1 MRDYKQIWKTLA
13 KVKQTEAKDVFIYNI
28 FKAMTAKNPNKLEVA
43 LNLLQRAFT
52 PVTKPI
58 KLKNGRRPYD
68 RISRLYGV
76 LRIDVKDLPN
86 LYNPPTRLRD
96 CVETVEEIKMYND
109 IKDKVCQELDKHS
122 DDLYTFIF
130 VRQDLN
136 KEIQVV
142 QSSHAALVLGH
153 KLKEHDPHK
162 LNFVICGAK
171 DLTEL
176 NDIKNHI
183 ACEGIETVE
192 FTEPDLNNEITA
204 IASFPMTV
212 SKKRCMRRYKILKYN

>member
-1 MRDYKQIWKTLA
+1 MKDYKQVWKTLA
-13 KVKQTEAKDVFIYNI
+13 NAREVEAKDVFIYNI

-58 KLKNGRRPYD
+58 KLKSGRRPYD
-68 RISRLYGV
+68 ILDRMYGTRIQV
-76 LRIDVKDLPN
+76 QDLPN

-96 CVETVEEIKMYND
+96 CVETVEEINMYNQLKQD
-109 IKDKVCQELDKHS
+109 VYKALNDHVE
-122 DDLYTFIF
+122 DLYTFIF

-153 KLKEHDPHK
+153 KIKDHDPHK
-162 LNFVICGAK
+162 LNFVVCGAK
-171 DLTEL
+171 DLADL
-176 NDIKNHI
+176 MAIKDHI
-183 ACEGIETVE
+183 ATEGVETVE
-192 FTEPDLNNEITA
+192 FVEPDLNNEITA
-204 IASFPMTV
+204 IASFPMSV
-212 SKKRCMRRYKILKYN
+212 SKKRCMRRYKILKYS

>member
-1 MRDYKQIWKTLA
+1 MKDFKQVWKSLA
-13 KVKQTEAKDVFIYNI
+13 KARQISAADVFTYNI
-28 FKAMTAKNPNKLEVA
+28 FKAITAKNPNKLEVA

-68 RISRLYGV
+68 VISMMYGAT
-76 LRIDVKDLPN
+76 RIDIKDLPN

-109 IKDKVCQELDKHS
+109 IKEKVCKELNDHVE
-122 DDLYTFIF
+122 DLYTFIF

-153 KLKEHDPHK
+153 KLKDHDPHK
-162 LNFVICGAK
+162 LNFVVCGAK
-171 DLTEL
+171 DLSEL
-176 NDIKNHI
+176 MDIKNHI
-183 ACEGIETVE
+183 ATEGIETVE
-192 FTEPDLNNEITA
+192 FVEPDIDNEVTA
-204 IASFPMTV
+204 IASFPMSV
-212 SKKRCMRRYKILKYN
+212 SKKRCMRHYKILKY